1 MAALAKVSFLSFFY
15 DQLKDVVCANE
26 GRNLQASN
34 ATDAL
39 KLSDN
44 LGVHT
49 ASKNGDGWSVL
60 GDKASNVAGVG
71 HDDHK
76 VNVKVED
83 SADC

>member
-1 MAALAKVSFLSFFY
+1 M
-15 DQLKDVVCANE
+15 
-26 GRNLQASN
+26 
-34 ATDAL
+34 
-39 KLSDN
+39 SDN

-49 ASKNGDGWSVL
+49 ASKNGDGWSGL